1 MQITPHENIYY
12 RVKEGKPYLIGSRC
26 KNCDYVAFPKR
37 VVCPSCISKDS
48 MKDIE
53 LSRTGKLD
61 TFSILH
67 VAAPGFSVP
76 YAVGYVN
83 LPEGPRIF
91 SMITYAGE
99 SLEIGDEVEL
109 MVGKIREDELGNEV
123 IGYKFKVPEAK
134 KGDEK

>member
-1 MQITPHENIYY
+1 MQITPYENIYY
-12 RVKEGKPYLIGSRC
+12 HVKEGKPYLIGSRC

-37 VVCPSCISKDS
+37 AVCPSCISKDS

-53 LSRTGKLD
+53 LSRTGKID

-76 YAVGYVN
+76 YVVGYVS

-91 SMITYAGE
+91 SMISYSGE

-123 IGYKFKVPEAK
+123 IGYKFKLPEAK
-134 KGDEK
+134 KDDEK